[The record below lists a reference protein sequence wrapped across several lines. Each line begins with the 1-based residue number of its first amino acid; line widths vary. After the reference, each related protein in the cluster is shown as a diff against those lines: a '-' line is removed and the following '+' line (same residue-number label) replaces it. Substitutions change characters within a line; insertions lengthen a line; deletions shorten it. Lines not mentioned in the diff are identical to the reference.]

1 MMTIHNFEQCFNGMS
16 SVILHF
22 QLLIYKLSMMTIL
35 DLNYILKLCVFS
47 DISISSVF
55 ICIVLNDKYDID
67 TLGNAFVFSKIVS

>member
-1 MMTIHNFEQCFNGMS
+1 
-16 SVILHF
+16 
-22 QLLIYKLSMMTIL
+22 MTIL